1 MQNLI
6 EVNAVSKSFG
16 SQVACN
22 NVSLIIPSGALY
34 GMLGPNG
41 AGKTTLIRMMTTI
54 TRPDSGSIQYNGQI
68 LSEDHAAKM
77 GYMPEERGLYKKM
90 SVMEQLLFFAELKGV
105 TPREARNRAEVW
117 LKRLEMHSWAHKK
130 LEELSKGMAQ
140 KVQFLCTILHEPEFI
155 ILDEPFSGFDPVNA
169 DLVKELILEM
179 NRNGAT
185 ILFSTHRMD
194 NVEELCS
201 HICII
206 NKGNK
211 VLDGETGGLRRK
223 MFQHEYQAGYL
234 TPRDFS
240 GKIIQPLSEEKTS
253 DGRYIYHF
261 KFENQDA
268 SSLLHLCAEMGGLIH
283 FTESLPTMHQIFVNT
298 VKEGESHA

>member
-1 MQNLI
+1 MQNII
-6 EVNAVSKSFG
+6 EVSSVSKTFG
-16 SQVACN
+16 TQTACN
-22 NVSLIIPSGALY
+22 AISLAIPRGALY

-54 TRPDSGSIQYNGQI
+54 TRPDSGHIFYNGEA
-68 LSEDHAAKM
+68 LSEDHAVKM

-105 TPREARNRAEVW
+105 KPRDARNRAELW
-117 LKRLEMHSWAHKK
+117 LKRLDMHSWAYKK

-169 DLVKELILEM
+169 DLVKELIIEL
-179 NRNGAT
+179 NQKGST

-206 NKGNK
+206 NRGNK
-211 VLDGETGGLRRK
+211 VLDGETGGIRRK

-234 TPRDFS
+234 SPRDFS
-240 GKIIQPLSEEKTS
+240 AKKIQPVSEEKTS
-253 DGRYIYHF
+253 DGRFIYHF
-261 KFENQDA
+261 KFEKEDA
-268 SSLLHLCAEMGGLIH
+268 SELLQQCADQGGLIH
-283 FTESLPTMHQIFVNT
+283 FTESLPTMHQIFVSN
-298 VKEGESHA
+298 VKEEASHA